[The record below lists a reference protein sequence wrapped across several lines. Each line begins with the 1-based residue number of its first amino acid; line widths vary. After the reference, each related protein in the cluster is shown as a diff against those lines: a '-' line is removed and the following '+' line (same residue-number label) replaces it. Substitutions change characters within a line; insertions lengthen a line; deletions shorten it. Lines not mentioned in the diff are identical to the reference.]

1 MGFDLYSLG
10 QHKTE
15 KGEYFRN
22 NVWWWRRLAQFVCEH
37 TGVIEHEDKPAWQHN
52 EGHEVSGEKAKQIA
66 NQLRALIDNGMVKK
80 AINETKEDTKKAET
94 NNAQVNKLHEML
106 RKKVEAET
114 GKKGLAP
121 RDYPAGRS

>member
-66 NQLRALIDNGMVKK
+66 NQLRALIDNGMVK
-80 AINETKEDTKKAET
+80 NFQETTLLKIMTLGIGFNLNMIMEVLIHSLWKT
-94 NNAQVNKLHEML
+94 
-106 RKKVEAET
+106 
-114 GKKGLAP
+114 
-121 RDYPAGRS
+121 